1 MKGLVWY
8 KKYESSLTPEKT
20 SVGTDSIPLIMRK
33 IDNLQAHTHALT
45 KSPIHVYTHVY
56 HKYLKKKKK
65 KNFLFFS
72 SVFETEFH
80 IAQAGFELLM

>member
-65 KNFLFFS
+65 KKFLFFS